1 MLAEAHYIARSG
13 RPGPV
18 VVDLTKT
25 AQTGE
30 MYYSWPQRMILPGY
44 NPTTKAHGR
53 VISDAAK
60 LFAQSYRPCCTWAVA
75 RCVPTRPPKWPNWP
89 K

>member
-1 MLAEAHYIARSG
+1 MGRLSGRQALVSGDPRTRISPACLAEAHYIARSG

-44 NPTTKAHGR
+44 NPTTR
-53 VISDAAK
+53 RTAA
-60 LFAQSYRPCCTWAVA
+60 
-75 RCVPTRPPKWPNWP
+75 
-89 K
+89 

>member
-1 MLAEAHYIARSG
+1 MPRRGALYRPFG

-44 NPTTKAHGR
+44 NPTTR
-53 VISDAAK
+53 RTAA
-60 LFAQSYRPCCTWAVA
+60 
-75 RCVPTRPPKWPNWP
+75 
-89 K
+89 